1 MIDTNAQADLLARLE
16 KLPRA
21 SLALL
26 PTPIH
31 PLKNFGAS
39 LGGPEL
45 WIKRD
50 DLSGFEGGG
59 NKTRKLEFLVGDALS
74 QGADMLVTVG
84 AVQSNHTRQTAAAA
98 ARAGLKCAL
107 LHCAWTKDAGPNYR
121 EVGNVLLSHLM
132 GADLYIEETERP
144 IEDQGPLKAFVA
156 RLKGQGHAPYLIP
169 GGASEHRLGSMGY
182 IKCAAELAAQSI
194 ESGLEFDYLVHCTG
208 SSSTQAG
215 LLAGFEVLGI
225 PTRVIGV
232 SDDDEIEIK
241 KIRVR
246 QLAND
251 ALQELG
257 LAAQVA
263 ERDVEVVSSN
273 SNAYGVADTQI
284 IRGIRLLARKEGLIA
299 DPVYEG
305 RAIRGL
311 LNLADEGRFEKNAKV
326 LLMHLGGSPAVHA
339 YAEQFGQIQLQPF
352 HLA

>member
-1 MIDTNAQADLLARLE
+1 MIDKSTLADLLARLG
-16 KLPRA
+16 KLPRT

-26 PTPIH
+26 PTPIQ
-31 PLKNFGAS
+31 PLNNLGAS

-45 WIKRD
+45 WMKRD
-50 DLSGFEGGG
+50 DLSGLEGGG

-74 QGADMLVTVG
+74 QGADVLVTVG
-84 AVQSNHTRQTAAAA
+84 AIQSNHTRQTAAAA
-98 ARAGLKCAL
+98 AKVGLKCAL

-121 EVGNVLLSHLM
+121 TVGNVLLSHLM

-144 IEDQGPLKAFVA
+144 IEDQGPLEEFVSH
-156 RLKGQGHAPYLIP
+156 LGEQGHTPYLIP

-182 IKCAAELAAQSI
+182 IKCAAEIAVQSSD
-194 ESGLEFDYLVHCTG
+194 SGLNFDYLIHCTG

-215 LLAGFEVLGI
+215 LLAGFAVLGI
-225 PTRVIGV
+225 KTRVIGV

-241 KIRVR
+241 KTRVR

-257 LAAQVA
+257 LSVRVA
-263 ERDVEVVSSN
+263 KKDVEVISSN
-273 SNAYGVADTQI
+273 SNAYGVPDTEI
-284 IRGIRLLARKEGLIA
+284 MSGIRLLARKEGLIA

-311 LNLADEGRFEKNAKV
+311 LNLANEGRFEKTAKI
-326 LLMHLGGSPAVHA
+326 LLMHLGGSPAIHA
-339 YAEQFGQIQLQPF
+339 YAGQFGSVELQPF
-352 HLA
+352 YT